1 MHSQLLPA
9 AIAPPPAGDE
19 DECGGG
25 LLAAEQREEDN
36 SEKINLDLG
45 IGSCACANEGGLKRN
60 KRIKQEKEESLFT
73 ALQFHEFYSQIL
85 VYNSIAWRACAL
97 SPFSSHLDE
106 RFQLL
111 GPCYLQ
117 EIPQLMPIVS
127 LVTSDID
134 NGIAIAAQSDLHPR
148 QPCSNYSIGVPETV
162 RRDENCDALLAIR
175 TTIAAGSLGNEINKN
190 TNVDDATT
198 STSLSS
204 NYNSNP
210 KGGTHPERKESTF
223 ENPNPRKISNK
234 KHILD
239 RENYLGFI
247 SPKFGLSPKSVLHC
261 GAGKVSLELGSK
273 NVIETQRLRC
283 RRTDGKKW
291 QCRRDAIP
299 HQKYC
304 EAHMHRGAK
313 RFMLNP
319 QFASDPLATS
329 ARMARV
335 SCNTGS
341 SLDNGINLNTIP
353 ASPQHVTGDNSTSS
367 TSDATTITDENI
379 SFCLNRSLHNC

>member
-1 MHSQLLPA
+1 MS
-9 AIAPPPAGDE
+9 
-19 DECGGG
+19 
-25 LLAAEQREEDN
+25 
-36 SEKINLDLG
+36 S
-45 IGSCACANEGGLKRN
+45 
-60 KRIKQEKEESLFT
+60 T
-73 ALQFHEFYSQIL
+73 AKFCLQFHSSGVPVPFHLFLPIWTS
-85 VYNSIAWRACAL
+85 VFNS
-97 SPFSSHLDE
+97 
-106 RFQLL
+106 L
-111 GPCYLQ
+111 GPAIYKKYPSFIGISPENSGHSCSMMDPEPGRCRRTDGRKWRCSKNVVPLQ
-117 EIPQLMPIVS
+117 KYCERHMHRGRQGSRKHVETIENIWRTDNKTSDVNRMAIVS

-162 RRDENCDALLAIR
+162 RRDEDCDALLAIR

-210 KGGTHPERKESTF
+210 KG
-223 ENPNPRKISNK
+223 
-234 KHILD
+234 
-239 RENYLGFI
+239 
-247 SPKFGLSPKSVLHC
+247 
-261 GAGKVSLELGSK
+261 GKVSLELGSK

-341 SLDNGINLNTIP
+341 SLDNG
-353 ASPQHVTGDNSTSS
+353 ST
-367 TSDATTITDENI
+367 
-379 SFCLNRSLHNC
+379 